1 MTKTGALAVAA
12 TVLGATLAFAP
23 NAAAQT
29 PGTAVWDP
37 FESFNKAVYS
47 FNEAFSSAASTPLAQ
62 AYRDNVPV
70 GVRTSVDN
78 FFTNLRE
85 PLTALSSALQGDMS
99 NAGLS
104 LGRFAINSTAG
115 IGGLFEVATALDWRS
130 KPQDL
135 GVTMCSYGVPAGPY
149 IVLPFIGATTA
160 RESAGILATYS
171 LVYNVSHD
179 WAPGAIVLDRSASI
193 ANDRPLGDAVG
204 LSAPK
209 TYEEERD
216 AYLAF
221 RTKLCDGTVAQQD
234 LKASPLGSLMRVS
247 Q

>member
-1 MTKTGALAVAA
+1 MGKMGALAAT
-12 TVLGATLAFAP
+12 TVLGATLTFAQG
-23 NAAAQT
+23 AVAQT
-29 PGTAVWDP
+29 ADTVWDP

-47 FNEAFSSAASTPLAQ
+47 FNEAFSSAASAPLVE
-62 AYRDNVPV
+62 AYRDNVPA
-70 GVRTSVDN
+70 GVRASVDN

-99 NAGLS
+99 NAGVS
-104 LGRFAINSTAG
+104 IGRFAINSTAG

-221 RTKLCDGTVAQQD
+221 RTMLCNGTVPQQD